1 MAGRNSVRPCTLVKK
16 EPKIPVLLP
25 LTSNWL
31 LPTYESYFQSICM
44 LRTPV
49 MSHMGKTTLT
59 RQHWICRWMDLQNC
73 HFIGHL
79 SSDRYAVLTRGTVP
93 TSTGARGPG
102 RVCLLEPGTGTDGSP
117 NLKPPKWL
125 SCFDLGIPLSFGSRL
140 EIGYVASMVHSIFI
154 KRFTKARQ
162 NKRKKVKGTE
172 AKGLPRHVRLK
183 Y

>member
-79 SSDRYAVLTRGTVP
+79 SSDRYAVLTRGTYVNR
-93 TSTGARGPG
+93 GERARS
-102 RVCLLEPGTGTDGSP
+102 CLSPGTGNGHWRVTEPEAAYGSP

-125 SCFDLGIPLSFGSRL
+125 SCIPTFGDDYLTLSFPL
-140 EIGYVASMVHSIFI
+140 Q
-154 KRFTKARQ
+154 RQ
-162 NKRKKVKGTE
+162 CSLCSFNIHYTHPVWS
-172 AKGLPRHVRLK
+172 LK
-183 Y
+183 IPKTL